1 MKKYVPFVVLSVFV
15 ILLLGLAWPILMKHQ
30 QEEAQRAYEAGRH
43 LVVFSDLP
51 QDVNDG
57 LAREF
62 YKQKHLRVQI
72 YSKTDSDMR
81 QSLGNLNGPKPDI
94 LIASEDDLRTQK
106 QNGILQPYES
116 AYTDNVP
123 ASKKDADGLWSG
135 LMDKTMVFFVLTSD
149 Y

>member
-30 QEEAQRAYEAGRH
+30 QEEAQRAYESGRH
-43 LVVFSDLP
+43 LVIFSDLP

-72 YSKTDSDMR
+72 YSKTDSDCASR
-81 QSLGNLNGPKPDI
+81 WGISTVLIRISSSLRKMI
-94 LIASEDDLRTQK
+94 CARK
-106 QNGILQPYES
+106 
-116 AYTDNVP
+116 
-123 ASKKDADGLWSG
+123 SKMAFSSR
-135 LMDKTMVFFVLTSD
+135 MSRPIPTISRRP
-149 Y
+149 

>member
-1 MKKYVPFVVLSVFV
+1 MAYLD
-15 ILLLGLAWPILMKHQ
+15 
-30 QEEAQRAYEAGRH
+30 EAPAGRSTTAYEAGRH

-94 LIASEDDLRTQK
+94 LIASEDDLRTQ
-106 QNGILQPYES
+106 
-116 AYTDNVP
+116 
-123 ASKKDADGLWSG
+123 SKMAFSSR
-135 LMDKTMVFFVLTSD
+135 MSRPIPTMSRRP
-149 Y
+149 